1 MPTAIAAHGRLVIVA
16 VFGLIIAG
24 LAAPAQA
31 APKPKPPPK
40 PPEPQFP
47 VPTDV
52 NDLSMRVSAL
62 ETIYEFDLSDAQLR
76 ALRTLAVGAGQ
87 KDARTPAKAGLKIV
101 QALKDLHTALLKA
114 DDDDKIGDLKDTVD
128 ELKDDDEVDLDD
140 DIDVTDAARAKTPA
154 FVKQLKASQIAAYLA
169 VHAEEVS
176 DPAEQMI
183 DSLNDLRTGES
194 DDPDGDAQ
202 DSADDIAHLVA
213 GLDSAKA
220 EEVSAK
226 VLEWFKAN
234 RDLKDEQFEAK
245 NAALEES
252 AHKIVGEIPA
262 MTVLSHW
269 LDYEAATLLSNPQ
282 LIGAIDATLTAR
294 AQRK

>member
-1 MPTAIAAHGRLVIVA
+1 MPISIPAQRRLVMIAAMSLM
-16 VFGLIIAG
+16 IAG
-24 LAAPAQA
+24 SATGA

-47 VPTDV
+47 VPADV

-62 ETIYEFDLSDAQLR
+62 ETIYEFDLTDAQLR
-76 ALRTLAVGAGQ
+76 ALRTLALGAAQ
-87 KDARTPAKAGLKIV
+87 KDARTPAKANPKLV

-140 DIDVTDAARAKTPA
+140 DIDVTDAARAKTPE
-154 FVKQLKASQIAAYLA
+154 FLKHLKASQIAAYLA
-169 VHAEEVS
+169 VHAEEVA
-176 DPAEQMI
+176 DPDEQMI
-183 DSLNDLRTGES
+183 DSLNDLRSGES

-213 GLDSAKA
+213 GLDAASA

-245 NAALEES
+245 KAALEES
-252 AHKIVGEIPA
+252 AKKIVGEIPA

>member
-1 MPTAIAAHGRLVIVA
+1 MPTAIAAHVRHFVVISIVGLVMA
-16 VFGLIIAG
+16 SW
-24 LAAPAQA
+24 PARTDA
-31 APKPKPPPK
+31 APKPKPK

-47 VPTDV
+47 APTDL
-52 NDLSMRVSAL
+52 NDLSMRVAAL
-62 ETIYEFDLSDAQLR
+62 ETIYEFDLTDGQLR
-76 ALRTLAVGAGQ
+76 TLRTLAVGAGQ
-87 KDARTPAKAGLKIV
+87 KDQRTAGKAPAKLV
-101 QALKDLHTALLKA
+101 QALKDLHAALLKA

-140 DIDVTDAARAKTPA
+140 DIDVTDTARGKTPE
-154 FVKQLKASQIAAYLA
+154 FLKHLKASQIAAYLA
-169 VHAEEVS
+169 VHAEEVA

-183 DSLNDLRTGES
+183 DALNDLRSGES

-202 DSADDIAHLVA
+202 DSADDISHLVA
-213 GLDSAKA
+213 GLDAAKA
-220 EEVSAK
+220 EQVSAK

-245 NAALEES
+245 KAALEES
-252 AHKIVGEIPA
+252 AHKIVGDIPA

-269 LDYEAATLLSNPQ
+269 LEYEAATLLSNPQ
-282 LIGAIDATLTAR
+282 LIGAIDVTLAAR